1 MDIVGRKRPVEPATL
16 GHELLKSILTGTR
29 GRTGHPYSS
38 ITFIRAFRFS
48 NDNHQEPLPNTADS
62 HWRGTESIGH
72 PPTEAKLIQGTS
84 PQEYEREAPTESGG
98 K

>member
-29 GRTGHPYSS
+29 ARTGHPYSS

-62 HWRGTESIGH
+62 HWRETKALGTHLPKPNSFRAQTHGNMS
-72 PPTEAKLIQGTS
+72 AK
-84 PQEYEREAPTESGG
+84 PQPNQAG